1 MPLCAQRYL
10 HLWGCAKPSFVVWL
24 SLGKQSWL
32 ISGEV
37 IRELR
42 QEENSTLCA

>member
-1 MPLCAQRYL
+1 MPLCAQHYL
-10 HLWGCAKPSFVVWL
+10 HLRGCAKPSFVVWL